1 MTARGGAL
9 DLGRMRLIGR
19 RGIIKIA
26 ALLAVT
32 VFAAAPALAQTS
44 LGWPETI
51 DLLAQERTQ
60 AETCVETLKS
70 TSDNAAIVMGRL
82 TYGAA
87 KSQSDGVIAGLTVA
101 LVQGGEPD
109 ALPTILTSLKK
120 AGAGLQEVCSAALTA
135 ASAAGNRGLVEDI
148 LKAPI
153 EPIVNA
159 ISAGVSALWT
169 GHVEKDKL
177 ELETI
182 RGQLEAAKWP
192 DF

>member
-1 MTARGGAL
+1 M
-9 DLGRMRLIGR
+9 
-19 RGIIKIA
+19 KIV
-26 ALLAVT
+26 ALLGVMLFAVT
-32 VFAAAPALAQTS
+32 PAPAQTR

-51 DLLAQERTQ
+51 ELLAQERTQ

-70 TSDNAAIVMGRL
+70 SNDKAAVATGRL

-87 KSQSDGVIAGLTVA
+87 KSQADGVIAGLTVV
-101 LVQGGEPD
+101 LVEGGKPD
-109 ALPTILTSLKK
+109 ALPAVLSSLSK
-120 AGAGLQEVCSAALTA
+120 AGTGLQEVCVAALKT
-135 ASAAGNRGLVEDI
+135 ASAAGTKGLVEDI

-159 ISAGVSALWT
+159 ISSGVSALWT
-169 GHVEKDKL
+169 RHIEKDKL

-182 RGQLEAAKWP
+182 KGQLEAAKWP